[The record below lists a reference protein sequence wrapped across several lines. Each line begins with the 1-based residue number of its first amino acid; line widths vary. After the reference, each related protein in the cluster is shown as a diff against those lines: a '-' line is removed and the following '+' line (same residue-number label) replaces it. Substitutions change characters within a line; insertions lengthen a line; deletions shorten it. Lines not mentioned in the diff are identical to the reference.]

1 MSLFLPVAPSIVDGK
16 EVSACGSGNE
26 EFYPRGKIDMRT
38 ALIFVVTLLMT
49 GCATSNSKAR
59 DLWREERFQEAARM
73 ASNTSSWD
81 NDACFVEAVMYAER
95 LNQRQRGISLMKY
108 CVSIG
113 SKEAQKWF
121 ADNNMPVPER
131 VRETDRSIDVNI
143 RNK

>member
-1 MSLFLPVAPSIVDGK
+1 MK
-16 EVSACGSGNE
+16 
-26 EFYPRGKIDMRT
+26 T
-38 ALIFVVTLLMT
+38 TLIFVVALLMA

-59 DLWREERFQEAARM
+59 DLWREGRYQEAART

-81 NDACFVEAVMYAER
+81 SDACFVEAVMYAEA

-131 VRETDRSIDVNI
+131 VREADKSIDVNV